1 MSRHMACKVCR
12 DRKVRCDGN
21 QPACDKCIRSG
32 DECVYAPPSLPSR
45 QELAQTIES
54 LQERLGEY
62 TMFYHT
68 MAATFGGYT
77 VKAEAQILE
86 QSRNSQ
92 CTGLPSPYSTSMLSQ
107 TPTLD
112 LQMSYPPAPPRT
124 TLFLPNGDFRSLGQ
138 AYGDPD
144 DSNDFFGSLQ
154 NCRPPTR
161 AATHVPEEIPLVSP
175 VSTTLPSLNE
185 LRAMNSQHG
194 SIDLGSGCD
203 LGFVTDTGDTSAITT
218 PLLDLMSSFF
228 AIQADITGLSS
239 AVAEYLAWVRK
250 SPSKAENAT
259 VLEILEA
266 RVRELNQIASTRHW
280 TAFKHMHASI
290 GTGDQFHVLLR
301 KLETDLMDRSIK
313 TMHFFHDRY
322 DITTTLAEQR
332 HD

>member
-54 LQERLGEY
+54 LQERL
-62 TMFYHT
+62 
-68 MAATFGGYT
+68 

-86 QSRNSQ
+86 QSRTSQ
-92 CTGLPSPYSTSMLSQ
+92 CAGLPSPYSTSMLSQ

-112 LQMSYPPAPPRT
+112 LQMPFPPAPPRT
-124 TLFLPNGDFRSLGQ
+124 TLFLPSGDFRSLGQ
-138 AYGDPD
+138 AYGEPD
-144 DSNDFFGSLQ
+144 DSTDFFGSLQ

-161 AATHVPEEIPLVSP
+161 AATHVPDELPLVSP

-194 SIDLGSGCD
+194 SIDLGTGCD
-203 LGFVTDTGDTSAITT
+203 MTFGVETGDTSSITT
-218 PLLDLMSSFF
+218 SLLELMSAFF
-228 AIQADITGLSS
+228 SIQADITGLSS

-250 SPSKAENAT
+250 SPSKADNST

-280 TAFKHMHASI
+280 AAFKHMHASI
-290 GTGDQFHVLLR
+290 GTGDPFHVALR

-322 DITTTLAEQR
+322 DITTTLGEQR